1 MDLFICGIIQTTF
14 SGTTS
19 EPLKCFVEL
28 GFIQI
33 LGILLAL
40 GLTGVSITADDHI
53 APT

>member
-1 MDLFICGIIQTTF
+1 MQPDMDLFICGIIQTTF

-19 EPLKCFVEL
+19 EPLKCFAEL

-40 GLTGVSITADDHI
+40 VWQVYQ
-53 APT
+53 